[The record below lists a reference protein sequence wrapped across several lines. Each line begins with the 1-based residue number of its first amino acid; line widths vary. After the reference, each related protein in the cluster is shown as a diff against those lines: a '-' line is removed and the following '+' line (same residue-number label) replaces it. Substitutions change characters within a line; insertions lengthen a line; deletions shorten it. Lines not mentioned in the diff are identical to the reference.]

1 MEDEIDIW
9 DQPQPKVE
17 KKPNVQGPDGT
28 AVGNFLKYNN
38 TVPIILGILFL
49 STSGALAASPEVR
62 DSVLSS
68 KQSVKSVDNS
78 FLLAVNVESFPFSAT
93 VTGVKQDGDSY
104 YVSYT
109 LHTID
114 LVDSVWRPVDKTQ
127 VLEVDKRLL
136 TETTL
141 GDFTTK
147 QLVQVKD
154 GERERFRIAQDTERK
169 HGASNKVV
177 ATEYS
182 GIIGSLIGSRDTVAT
197 SFMEGPENEPETG
210 SDPNRLTTPQALTGS
225 ADSSVVAAVAAAGG
239 SASGGAP
246 ANNGDTEAPTVS
258 LMGDSQITIDVGSP
272 YNDLGVAVGDN
283 MSPVPTPHVFINGKP
298 VGSVQIDTSRGGTY
312 SIVYQVQDAAGN
324 HAQTTRTVT
333 VLGQSAP
340 TPTPPPEAAPAVD
353 PSTPP
358 ATP

>member
-1 MEDEIDIW
+1 MDDELDIW
-9 DQPQPKVE
+9 DQPQPKAE
-17 KKPNVQGPDGT
+17 KKPNVSGPDAGG
-28 AVGNFLKYNN
+28 VGNFIKYNN

-62 DSVLSS
+62 DSVISS

-78 FLLAVNVESFPFSAT
+78 YLLAVNVESFPFSAT
-93 VTGVKQDGDSY
+93 VTGVKEDGDSY

-154 GERERFRIAQDTERK
+154 GERERFRVAQDSERK

-197 SFMEGPENEPETG
+197 SFMDGPEQDPETG
-210 SDPNRLTTPQALTGS
+210 SDPNRLTTPQTLIGADGS
-225 ADSSVVAAVAAAGG
+225 TSVAAVAASGG
-239 SASGGAP
+239 STSGGTP
-246 ANNGDTEAPTVS
+246 VNNGDTEAPTIS
-258 LMGDSQITIDVGSP
+258 LLGDSQITIDVGSP
-272 YNDLGVAVGDN
+272 YTDLGVAVGDN
-283 MSPVPTPHVFINGKP
+283 MSPVPTPHIFVNGKP
-298 VGSVQIDTSRGGTY
+298 ATTVQLDTSHGGTY

-324 HAQTTRTVT
+324 HSQTTRTVT
-333 VLGQSAP
+333 ILGQSVSAP
-340 TPTPPPEAAPAVD
+340 APEFAPEPPPSSDPAP
-353 PSTPP
+353 SS
-358 ATP
+358 